1 MSFMISLCVWF
12 WSGIPAQM
20 TNAIWFFKAMSMWIG
35 ETMLT
40 SSMFQMFLLCLAWCT
55 VLFVCMWSMI
65 HVCVCARTMTVP
77 FNNIWLSDPSFRSGH
92 NPMGQSAHTHPKVSI
107 KTNNNIR
114 SIGWDMHRIK
124 AIWFLLK
131 LFLSVCMHC
140 TCSSEILRNCRT
152 FSPFISSLISVCVLL
167 QAASNAVHYAI
178 INGFFGLAEK
188 KGMIK
193 WLIRFEKWQQMPVQ
207 TQL

>member
-1 MSFMISLCVWF
+1 MSFMISLCVVLVWN
-12 WSGIPAQM
+12 SGSNDECHLIFQSNVHVNWRN
-20 TNAIWFFKAMSMWIG
+20 NAHFFDVSNVFALS
-35 ETMLT
+35 
-40 SSMFQMFLLCLAWCT
+40 CLVYCT
-55 VLFVCMWSMI
+55 VLYGLLVCEDMI
-65 HVCVCARTMTVP
+65 HVCVCSPTMTVP

-114 SIGWDMHRIK
+114 SIAWDMHRIK
-124 AIWFLLK
+124 AIRFLLE

-140 TCSSEILRNCRT
+140 PCSSEILRNCRT

-188 KGMIK
+188 RE
-193 WLIRFEKWQQMPVQ
+193 W
-207 TQL
+207 

>member
-1 MSFMISLCVWF
+1 MPSDFSKQCPCELEKQCSLLRC
-12 WSGIPAQM
+12 
-20 TNAIWFFKAMSMWIG
+20 FKC
-35 ETMLT
+35 
-40 SSMFQMFLLCLAWCT
+40 FCFVLLGVLYCL
-55 VLFVCMWSMI
+55 LVCEDMI
-65 HVCVCARTMTVP
+65 HVCVCSRTMTVP

-92 NPMGQSAHTHPKVSI
+92 NPIGQSAHTHPKVSI
-107 KTNNNIR
+107 KTNNTIR
-114 SIGWDMHRIK
+114 SIAWDMHRIK
-124 AIWFLLK
+124 AIRFLLE
-131 LFLSVCMHC
+131 LFLSVWMHC
-140 TCSSEILRNCRT
+140 PCSSEILRNCRT